1 MRAPSN
7 GWIVWLTLPLLA
19 ITGCVAP
26 TGPER
31 LPDETG
37 GTAALVAPATHDG
50 EKPLVNTTPEHG
62 C

>member
-7 GWIVWLTLPLLA
+7 GWIVWLALPLLA
-19 ITGCVAP
+19 IAGCVTP

-31 LPDETG
+31 LSEETG
-37 GTAALVAPATHDG
+37 GTAALVAPATADG
-50 EKPLVNTTPEHG
+50 EKPLVNTTAEHG